1 MRSAPVAR
9 AITALALGT
18 SAIAWSPTAATAAT
32 TTTAWSNGAFAVDT
46 PNLVREANIV
56 LGSPNTA
63 ATQSM
68 PLGNGTLGAA
78 VWAANGFTAQ
88 LNRADTLPGRK
99 SPGWLQIPSLS
110 RITGATDFTA
120 TVDPYDGVLRE
131 SGGGMSATIYVRADK
146 DELVVDVTG
155 ADPNTAQTA
164 TVNLWS
170 GRTPTAAA
178 SGSVATL
185 AETWV
190 DNNATTG
197 SGRTFGSLAALTAGG
212 RNVTATV
219 TDAQTVKVNLTPN
232 ADGSFRI
239 LVGSPT
245 WTGGN
250 AASTAAALLGTDASA
265 TSSALQAPHL
275 SWWHTYWA
283 NLGLVKLSSA
293 DGTAQYMEKLRTL
306 YYFTTAEE
314 SRGPLPGS
322 QAGVADLFNF
332 SQDTQN
338 WYPAGYWIWNLRGQI
353 AANIGAGATALNS
366 GFYNLYTS
374 NLANIQA
381 WTKTYMGNLP
391 GICVPETMRFNG
403 NGFQNDS
410 NPFGDASCDQALST
424 WNGRTVSSGAEVGL
438 WVWQQYLTTGDRT
451 FLTTNYPLMQQASQ
465 FLLAYTTVGADGKR
479 HAVANV
485 HENQWN
491 VQDPVNMIDA
501 MKALFPATISAAQTL
516 NTDASLV
523 SQLQTAIPQIPDYPR
538 TDAAT
543 HQQNLTASADAS
555 GTDVLG
561 QSSQPTAPV
570 NNSEN
575 DDLDAVWPYG
585 LVGDNSPLLSL
596 AQRTYASRV
605 NVQQNDWSFDAVD
618 AARLGLGSRVAA
630 DLTALTQKYQTYP
643 TGMANLWGQSG
654 GTEPYIEQAANVALA
669 VNESLVQD
677 YDDLLRIAPALPPGW
692 DADGTQYIQGGSTV
706 SVQVHGGVI
715 GTVGI
720 HAGST
725 GTITMRSPWPGQSVS
740 VVDGTDRTTVV
751 VSPTTAGQF
760 SIPATA
766 GRSYLVQ
773 QVTAPVSGMTFSQVT
788 GTPATAASHLGNVQI
803 GLDRTL
809 GTGQITGIN
818 GLCAD
823 NSGASTTN
831 GNPII
836 VWDCSTTG
844 ATNQQWTAGADGTL
858 RVQGKCMDITGG
870 SSVSGTNVELWDCT
884 PGAANQIWQA
894 QANGTLK
901 NPQSGKCLDDA
912 GAGPV
917 GTQLIIWDCS
927 TGPSANQVWHLP

>member
-1 MRSAPVAR
+1 MRSALAAR
-9 AITALALGT
+9 AIVALVLGT

-46 PNLVREANIV
+46 PDLVREADIV

-99 SPGWLQIPSLS
+99 SPGWLQIPGLS

-131 SGGGMSATIYVRADK
+131 SGGGMSATVYVRADK

-155 ADPNTAQTA
+155 ADPNTAQSA

-185 AETWV
+185 SETWV

-197 SGRTFGSLAALTAGG
+197 SGQTFGSLAALTAGG

-239 LVGSPT
+239 LLGSPT
-245 WTGGN
+245 WAGGN

-265 TSSALQAPHL
+265 ASSTLQAPHL

-314 SRGPLPGS
+314 SRGSLPGS

-332 SQDTQN
+332 SQDNQN

-438 WVWQQYLTTGDRT
+438 WVWQQYLTTNDRA
-451 FLTTNYPLMQQASQ
+451 FLTTNYPLMQQAAE

-523 SQLQTAIPQIPDYPR
+523 SQLQAAIPQIPDYPR

-596 AQRTYASRV
+596 AQRTYTSRV

-618 AARLGLGSRVAA
+618 AAHLGLGSRVAA

-669 VNESLVQD
+669 VNESLIQD

-692 DADGTQYIQGGSTV
+692 DADGTQYIHGGSTV

-720 HAGST
+720 RAGST

-760 SIPATA
+760 SIRATA

-773 QVTAPVSGMTFSQVT
+773 QVAAPVSGMTFSQVT
-788 GTPATAASHLGNVQI
+788 GTPATKASHLGNVQI
-803 GLDRTL
+803 GLDRAL

-823 NSGASTTN
+823 NSGAGTAN
-831 GNPII
+831 GNPIV
-836 VWDCSTTG
+836 VWGCSTAG

-870 SSVSGTNVELWDCT
+870 SSVSGTKIELWDCN
-884 PGAANQIWQA
+884 GGGNQVWQA

-912 GAGPV
+912 GAGPA